1 MGLIMNVK
9 NTRVMVDM
17 SVTLLHHGH
26 TRLLHEASKH
36 GSVVVGLT
44 SDMEILKAKG
54 YTPEL
59 NFDER
64 KEILLSIRYVDEVVQ
79 APWLINEA
87 FLDQHEIDFLI
98 HGDDNRNCISVNRI
112 KILPRTQGVS
122 STELRARVLNVVS
135 QQMLKAI

>member
-1 MGLIMNVK
+1 MNMK

-59 NFDER
+59 NFNER

-98 HGDDNRNCISVNRI
+98 HGDDNRNCVSANRI
-112 KILPRTQGVS
+112 KILPRTQGIS
-122 STELRARVLNVVS
+122 STELRARVLDVVS